1 MNFRVLAYFEIGTAV
16 AYSAFQL
23 VIAYLYPTVWSLVL
37 GLIFGSLVSVA
48 GSFSLGHIRHRFRLD
63 PAHIKEIISFGKWI
77 TASSA
82 VFFVTA
88 NLDRMY
94 LPSVLALKTL
104 GIFAIART
112 ITDVVNNVFV
122 RLNNS
127 ILFPFVASRGQ
138 SFPSA
143 VRRELGGARGKFLFL
158 AAASLGLLCAT
169 VDLLVFH
176 LFDARY
182 RDAGAMASV
191 LLCGTWFAIL
201 SSTAE
206 ASLLGLGRPQVTAI
220 ANGAK
225 LVWLLAVLPVATATY
240 GIPAAIVAIAASD
253 IVRYLA
259 TIPAQKRASFS
270 FLLQDWCATAIM
282 LLVTLAVVFAR
293 ASFGMPLSVLGWLKI

>member
-1 MNFRVLAYFEIGTAV
+1 
-16 AYSAFQL
+16 
-23 VIAYLYPTVWSLVL
+23 
-37 GLIFGSLVSVA
+37 
-48 GSFSLGHIRHRFRLD
+48 
-63 PAHIKEIISFGKWI
+63 
-77 TASSA
+77 
-82 VFFVTA
+82 
-88 NLDRMY
+88 MY

-143 VRRELGGARGKFLFL
+143 LRSELAAARGKFLLL
-158 AAASLGLLCAT
+158 AAAGLGLLCAT
-169 VDLLVFH
+169 VDLAVFH

-182 RDAGAMASV
+182 REAGAMASM

-270 FLLQDWCATAIM
+270 FLLQDWCATAVMFAI
-282 LLVTLAVVFAR
+282 AVAIAFAR
-293 ASFGMPLSVLGWLKI
+293 AGLGMPLSVTGWLGG